1 MTAPRYARLAS
12 RLLVRGTVS
21 LPPPPPPVEHRAQ
34 AIDALAAAI
43 AARAGRRRTVRW
55 ALASV
60 AAAAVIANAVW
71 ASRFST
77 RQTVS
82 ATSATPTPTPTVEIL
97 ARSVGGAASVVVAGS
112 HAPLADGHS
121 VSEGSRVI
129 TPADGRATLAFSTG
143 TTVLIGESADVTLS
157 GDGAHQ
163 VLHLSAGWV
172 DLHVAKLR
180 PEQQFLVDT
189 SELQVEVRGTQFRV
203 SIVRPLA
210 RCGDGA
216 QTRIAVTEGVVVV
229 HRNGLDTRLV
239 AGESWPTRC
248 EPEAASADAT
258 RTASSQ
264 GTVGASSRASRLG
277 EQNDLFAGALTA
289 KRQGDVRGAL
299 DAFEHLIKKY
309 PASPLAENASVESM
323 RLLKSTDPA
332 RAIDAALRYLATY
345 PSGYARSE
353 AEAILAGSP

>member
-1 MTAPRYARLAS
+1 
-12 RLLVRGTVS
+12 VQV
-21 LPPPPPPVEHRAQ
+21 
-34 AIDALAAAI
+34 
-43 AARAGRRRTVRW
+43 
-55 ALASV
+55 
-60 AAAAVIANAVW
+60 
-71 ASRFST
+71 
-77 RQTVS
+77 
-82 ATSATPTPTPTVEIL
+82 
-97 ARSVGGAASVVVAGS
+97 
-112 HAPLADGHS
+112 
-121 VSEGSRVI
+121 
-129 TPADGRATLAFSTG
+129 
-143 TTVLIGESADVTLS
+143 GESADVTIS

-163 VLHLSAGWV
+163 VLHLSAGWI

-180 PEQQFLVDT
+180 PDQRFLVDT

-203 SIVRPLA
+203 AIVRPQA

-229 HRNGLDTRLV
+229 HKSGLDTRLA

-248 EPEAASADAT
+248 EPDAAPASADAT
-258 RTASSQ
+258 RTMPSQ
-264 GTVGASSRASRLG
+264 GTAGASSRTSKLG

-299 DAFEHLIKKY
+299 VAFERLIKKY

-332 RAIDAALRYLATY
+332 RGIDAALRYLSAY

-353 AEAILAGSP
+353 AEAILAGAP